1 MKFDEV
7 WKIAQNQNPKMA
19 KGRAIMSTDNFRK
32 AMKWAYNRGHEEG
45 VSKKLFDG
53 FFGGGK

>member
-53 FFGGGK
+53 FFK